1 MTAND
6 SEVKI
11 LEQIAKDLP
20 SDAKGQISL
29 YTEQQPCASCSL
41 LDPYDPGVIQQ
52 FKNAYPGSSSSSPG
66 ALLPIPSEARHARM
80 DRT

>member
-29 YTEQQPCASCSL
+29 YTEQQPCASCSW
-41 LDPYDPGVIQQ
+41 LDPNDPGVIQQ
-52 FKNAYPGSSSSSPG
+52 FKNAYPGIELIITWSITTHPKRG
-66 ALLPIPSEARHARM
+66 PPC
-80 DRT
+80 